1 VKVLLAVLLGLLV
14 ALQMRLWF
22 GDGSLQELSRLRD
35 EAEHSRSEVLRLTI
49 RNQALAAEVDDLKS
63 GMDAIE
69 ERARGELGMI
79 DEGETFYQFIREKG
93 NNSWIVVPA
102 AGVGERM
109 GGETPKQYLP
119 LGSASVLQQTLQQLL
134 KVPNVE
140 GVVVVLSAEDTHWSS
155 VAASEDARIHTT
167 VGGSARADSV
177 LAGLQYVLDKSGVD
191 TWVLVHDAARP
202 LIHLSDIQR
211 LTDAVYNS
219 GAIGGILG
227 TPVQDTLKQA
237 DEYYCVEK
245 TAAMDNEAS
254 DDSAEFAK
262 TRITDEA
269 SAMEMAGEQP
279 LLVEALQPNF
289 KITRPVDLFI
299 ADAILRSEVSMT

>member
-1 VKVLLAVLLGLLV
+1 
-14 ALQMRLWF
+14 M
-22 GDGSLQELSRLRD
+22 
-35 EAEHSRSEVLRLTI
+35 
-49 RNQALAAEVDDLKS
+49 
-63 GMDAIE
+63 
-69 ERARGELGMI
+69 
-79 DEGETFYQFIREKG
+79 

-109 GGETPKQYLP
+109 GGE
-119 LGSASVLQQTLQQLL
+119 
-134 KVPNVE
+134 
-140 GVVVVLSAEDTHWSS
+140 
-155 VAASEDARIHTT
+155 
-167 VGGSARADSV
+167 
-177 LAGLQYVLDKSGVD
+177 

-245 TAAMDNEAS
+245 TIDRQTLWQAQTPQLFQAGSLFDAMSAAMDNEAS

-269 SAMEMAGEQP
+269 SAMELAGEQP